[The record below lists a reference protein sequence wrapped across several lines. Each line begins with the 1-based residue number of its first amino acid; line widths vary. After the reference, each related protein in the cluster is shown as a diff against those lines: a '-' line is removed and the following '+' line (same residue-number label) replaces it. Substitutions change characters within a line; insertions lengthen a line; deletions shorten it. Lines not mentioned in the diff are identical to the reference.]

1 MDSGNVEKV
10 EFAGASVSAAMKDQT
25 EHDYVATD
33 ARNLEYFV
41 AVEHTAFG
49 KGM

>member
-41 AVEHTAFG
+41 AVEHAAFG